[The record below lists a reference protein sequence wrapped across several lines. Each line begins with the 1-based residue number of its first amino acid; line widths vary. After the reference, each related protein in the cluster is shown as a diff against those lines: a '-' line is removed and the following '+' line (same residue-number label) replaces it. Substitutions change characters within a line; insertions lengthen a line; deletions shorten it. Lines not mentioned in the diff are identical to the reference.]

1 MNQVIKE
8 RIEKIKHGEVPEG
21 YKSTKSGTIPFS
33 WDSIKLRKLATPI
46 KEKVQNRKLEVLSI
60 TAGVGFVNQADKF
73 GKEIA
78 GAQYQNYTVL
88 RKGDFSYNKGN
99 SKTYPQGCIYMLE
112 DRDEAA
118 VPSVFNSFRFKPGF
132 HTYYYKHLFIN
143 SFLNRQ
149 LFRYINAGVRNDGL
163 LNLYDDDFYDC
174 ELPVPS
180 LPEQEKIAEILST
193 WDKAIFLMENLIEQK
208 KKQQKWLMQ
217 NLLDPDSGIRL
228 PGFKGEWKEK
238 NIGELFKFLSSVPA
252 SRDQLG
258 NKGFCYLHYGDIHKS
273 KMTYIN
279 VEDEYESIPK
289 LSIDK
294 VPDNAI
300 LQDGDVVFV
309 DASEDYE
316 GASKYIVVENKFNR
330 PFIAG
335 LHTIGIRSKN
345 DELNNE
351 FKKYCFQ
358 SYNIKKQISFY
369 ASGIKVYGLSRDNLA
384 KLIVKFPNID
394 EQEAIANILS
404 TADKEIYLL
413 EQKLEQLQKQ
423 KKALMQLLLTGIVRV
438 TA

>member
-8 RIEKIKHGEVPEG
+8 RVEKIKHGEVPEG
-21 YKSTKSGTIPFS
+21 YKLQYTYIIPQE
-33 WDSIKLRKLATPI
+33 WRVEKLGNLSRRLS
-46 KEKVQNRKLEVLSI
+46 VSNNQNRDIPAYSI
-60 TAGVGFVNQADKF
+60 NNQVGFIPQAEQFEEGSYSYLDKS
-73 GKEIA
+73 
-78 GAQYQNYTVL
+78 
-88 RKGDFSYNKGN
+88 SYKLVKKCQFAYNTARINVGSIGLLK
-99 SKTYPQGCIYMLE
+99 
-112 DRDEAA
+112 DRDE
-118 VPSVFNSFRFKPGF
+118 VIVSSLYVCFELI
-132 HTYYYKHLFIN
+132 KHLIPIYFEYWIKTAD
-143 SFLNRQ
+143 F
-149 LFRYINAGVRNDGL
+149 YKEIVRNLEGSVREYL
-163 LNLYDDDFYDC
+163 FFENFSNIRM
-174 ELPVPS
+174 PVPP
-180 LPEQEKIAEILST
+180 LHEQEKIAEILST

-217 NLLDPDSGIRL
+217 NLLDPDSGVRL
-228 PGFKGEWKEK
+228 PGFEGEWKEK

-289 LSIDK
+289 LNIDK

-358 SYNIKKQISFY
+358 SYSIKKQISFY

-394 EQEAIANILS
+394 EQKAIANIFS

-423 KKALMQLLLTGIVRV
+423 KKALMQFLLTGIVRV